1 MTLAVTP
8 AADQIAEWRAV
19 HAPWTAKGLDLFV
32 WDVRAFCD
40 LVAREKVKGGAIVWR
55 GPVPTLCEVPVWT
68 APTFRPGFAMLR
80 QGGQDMCLLDLSEN
94 LAGVGLLRG
103 LPA

>member
-1 MTLAVTP
+1 MTP

-19 HAPWTAKGLDLFV
+19 HAPWTAMGLDLFV
-32 WDVRAFCD
+32 WNVRAFCD

-55 GPVPTLCEVPVWT
+55 GLVPTLHEVPIWS
-68 APTFRPGFAMLR
+68 APTFCHGFAMLR
-80 QGGQDMCLLDLSEN
+80 QGGQDMCLLDLGAN
-94 LAGVGLLRG
+94 LAGAGLLRE